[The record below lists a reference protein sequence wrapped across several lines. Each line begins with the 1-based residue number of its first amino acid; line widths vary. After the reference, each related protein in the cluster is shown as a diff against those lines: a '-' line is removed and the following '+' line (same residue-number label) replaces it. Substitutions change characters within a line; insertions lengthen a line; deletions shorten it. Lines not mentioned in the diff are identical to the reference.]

1 VNDPTESLHGRALCE
16 AAVTLSAAG
25 HADAIVAVTYE
36 GKTARLLAALRPT
49 APVFAVT
56 GRADI
61 AGELSMFWGLYPLVT
76 PERDPEGLERCLIER
91 QLIPRGSTVVFVN
104 VSLDLD
110 RADANFLNVQKIG

>member
-1 VNDPTESLHGRALCE
+1 
-16 AAVTLSAAG
+16 
-25 HADAIVAVTYE
+25 VTYE